1 MSDGN
6 QLGIISGQGCASRRF
21 ADALL
26 RSCGIAQVSLRIADP
41 TRGDTGSQLGLEP
54 PPSEDIQISPAV
66 VTSLPPSPGGT
77 RRMQVAMSAT
87 AVEALANKYQVTD
100 VPTWLLTAQGVVQH
114 DQLWHID
121 SVTVDHFGTDCL
133 YHLTATE

>member
-1 MSDGN
+1 MSDGD
-6 QLGIISGQGCASRRF
+6 QLGMIAGRGCASRRF

-26 RSCGIAQVSLRIADP
+26 RSCGIAQVSLRIADAA
-41 TRGDTGSQLGLEP
+41 TGDTSSQLGLEP

-66 VTSLPPSPGGT
+66 VTSLPPGPDGS
-77 RRMQVAMSAT
+77 RRVQVVLSAT
-87 AVEALANKYQVTD
+87 AVESLAKKYHITD

-121 SVTVDHFGTDCL
+121 SVTVDHFGSDCL

>member
-6 QLGIISGQGCASRRF
+6 QLGMIAGRGFAARRV

-26 RSCGIAQVSLRIADP
+26 RSCGIAQVTLRIADP
-41 TRGDTGSQLGLEP
+41 TTGDTVSQLGLEP
-54 PPSEDIQISPAV
+54 PPSGDVQISPAV
-66 VTSLPPSPGGT
+66 VTSLPPSPDGS
-77 RRMQVAMSAT
+77 RRMQVALSAT
-87 AVEALANKYQVTD
+87 AVEALAKKYQVTD
-100 VPTWLLTAQGVVQH
+100 VLTWLLTAQGVVQH

-121 SVTVDHFGTDCL
+121 SVTVDHFGSDCL